1 MVGPLKSLLDLRSI
15 QANIEVTCRTCR
27 ATKLID
33 REEAIEGRLLAR
45 DTLDWQAFLST
56 LVCPAAHCPSTDL
69 KVETPAFCD
78 DAIELRRRRQEVTII
93 NLALKA
99 LSEACYNRPPEAERG
114 AVRLALRVLHH
125 HAHIPPAMLTDLW
138 TQLCDEEQTA
148 WNLSHQHLRWI
159 TKALL
164 DKRVPVWAELR

>member
-1 MVGPLKSLLDLRSI
+1 MVGHLKTLTDLRTI
-15 QANIEVTCRTCR
+15 QANIQVTCRTCR

-33 REEAIEGRLLAR
+33 REEAIQGRLLAR
-45 DTLDWQAFLST
+45 DTMDWQQFRST
-56 LVCPAAHCPSTDL
+56 LVCPAPHCTSTDL

-93 NLALKA
+93 NLALRT
-99 LSEACYNRPPEAERG
+99 LTEACYHRPPEDRTG
-114 AVRLALRVLHH
+114 AVKLALRVLHH
-125 HAHIPPAMLTDLW
+125 HAHVPPAMLINLW
-138 TQLCDEEQTA
+138 TQLCDHDDKA

-159 TKALL
+159 VKALL